1 MKNLTTSF
9 GRRLGLVAVIL
20 AAGFCYSCG
29 LQGAPV
35 PLMGDRGTVLAE
47 AAVTERDP
55 AGGDAA
61 PGDGAGAVAAPGDE
75 AGAAAVP
82 ERDAGAAAPAAMTS
96 AAAPAV
102 FRVHVCGE
110 VKAPGV
116 YELEEDQRICD
127 AIEQA
132 GGFTEEAATDY
143 LNLAEPVRDGMKL
156 AVPNRDDIPKREW
169 APEQPGYGQAGI
181 SGYGQ
186 AGTSGYGQAGIS
198 EYGQTGTAGDSQGAA
213 VSDSRL
219 VNLNTATKEE
229 LMSLTGIGEAKAA
242 DILRYRE
249 EHGRFERIEDVM
261 KISGIKEAA
270 FQKIRD
276 NITVS
281 P

>member
-1 MKNLTTSF
+1 M
-9 GRRLGLVAVIL
+9 
-20 AAGFCYSCG
+20 
-29 LQGAPV
+29 
-35 PLMGDRGTVLAE
+35 
-47 AAVTERDP
+47 
-55 AGGDAA
+55 
-61 PGDGAGAVAAPGDE
+61 
-75 AGAAAVP
+75 
-82 ERDAGAAAPAAMTS
+82 
-96 AAAPAV
+96 
-102 FRVHVCGE
+102 
-110 VKAPGV
+110 KAPGV
-116 YELEEDQRICD
+116 YELEEGQRICD

-169 APEQPGYGQAGI
+169 APEQSGYGQTGI

-186 AGTSGYGQAGIS
+186 AGT
-198 EYGQTGTAGDSQGAA
+198 AGDSHGAA
-213 VSDSRL
+213 VSDSHL

>member
-47 AAVTERDP
+47 AAVAERDP

-61 PGDGAGAVAAPGDE
+61 PGDGAGAAAAPGDE

-102 FRVHVCGE
+102 FLVHVCGE

-116 YELEEDQRICD
+116 YELEEGQRICD

-169 APEQPGYGQAGI
+169 APEQSGYGQTGI

-186 AGTSGYGQAGIS
+186 AGT
-198 EYGQTGTAGDSQGAA
+198 AGDSHGAA
-213 VSDSRL
+213 VSDSHL